1 MTTDNTVTGVKLLQ
15 RRPAGPLYIAECNL
29 AGVVL
34 AATGPVAAHQVE
46 ELLDGGN
53 WLSDYDLVDQ
63 INANAEDY
71 ATLRDNDLYA
81 ILAAIDGAYTGT
93 DAP

>member
-15 RRPAGPLYIAECNL
+15 RRPAGTLYIAECNQ

-34 AATGPVAAHQVE
+34 AAIA
-46 ELLDGGN
+46 
-53 WLSDYDLVDQ
+53 
-63 INANAEDY
+63 
-71 ATLRDNDLYA
+71 
-81 ILAAIDGAYTGT
+81 GAYTGT